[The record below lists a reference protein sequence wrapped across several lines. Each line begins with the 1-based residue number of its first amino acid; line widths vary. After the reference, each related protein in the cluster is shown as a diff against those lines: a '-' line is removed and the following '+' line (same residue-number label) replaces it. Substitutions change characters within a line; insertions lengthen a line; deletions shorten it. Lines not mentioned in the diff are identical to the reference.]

1 MNNER
6 PKSLFVVSSLFVTA
20 LIISNIIAV
29 KPASF
34 WGVTLPSAVIIFP
47 ISYILGDV
55 LTEVYGYSTAK
66 RVIWLGFLCNLLAV
80 TAIMI
85 AQILPGAA
93 FWDAQEA
100 FERILGF
107 TPRLLIASFA
117 AYLIG
122 EITNASTMS
131 HLKKLT
137 RGRFLWI
144 RTIGSTLVGQ
154 GLDSLVFLTI
164 AFAGTFPLTALFSL
178 ILNQWLFKVTY
189 EVLATPFTYAAVA
202 YLKRIEET
210 RADFLAIPQ
219 RER

>member
-1 MNNER
+1 MNSER

-34 WGVTLPSAVIIFP
+34 WGITLPSAVIIFP

-55 LTEVYGYSTAK
+55 LTEVYGYHTAK
-66 RVIWLGFLCNLLAV
+66 KVIWLGFLCNLLAV
-80 TAIMI
+80 AAIII
-85 AQILPGAA
+85 AQILPGAV

-117 AYLIG
+117 AYLMG
-122 EITNASTMS
+122 EIANARIMS
-131 HLKKLT
+131 YLKTLT
-137 RGRFLWI
+137 QGRFLWV
-144 RTIGSTLVGQ
+144 RTIGSTLIGQ

-164 AFAGTFPLTALFSL
+164 AFAGVFPLTALFSL
-178 ILNQWLFKVTY
+178 ILSQWLFKVSY
-189 EVLATPFTYAAVA
+189 EVLATPFTYATVA

-210 RADFLAIPQ
+210 
-219 RER
+219 